1 MLARPRWPSSRVRG
15 RCSPAAGRPCDIG
28 GQGGAMTIRV
38 GISGFGRVGRA
49 FLRRPSSAMTCRS
62 WPSTTSPTRP
72 LAHPLAFDST
82 YGRLTAADNEL
93 TVAGGGRPQ
102 GRRPCLGRLP
112 HRGPAPF
119 QQIGTEQA
127 IGLLVGVHRLM
138 ARPRERH
145 DHTDPPVNSRHGLQ
159 AASPRPHHL
168 ARLRPGP
175 LHALRPAP
183 SVPRSPLIMPISP
196 ARAPP
201 ATCAGQPG
209 IGITTISAS
218 GVCHPPGRWDQG
230 VRHDLGTT
238 GPVT

>member
-82 YGRLTAADNEL
+82 YGRLSAAVGAVDNEL

-112 HRGPAPF
+112 HRRSRAVPADR
-119 QQIGTEQA
+119 
-127 IGLLVGVHRLM
+127 HR
-138 ARPRERH
+138 AGDRPAGRR
-145 DHTDPPVNSRHGLQ
+145 P
-159 AASPRPHHL
+159 SPYGSATRTSRPHRS
-168 ARLRPGP
+168 ASKQQTW
-175 LHALRPAP
+175 P
-183 SVPRSPLIMPISP
+183 SGSKPST
-196 ARAPP
+196 APP
-201 ATCAGQPG
+201 RQAPPRAATR
-209 IGITTISAS
+209 
-218 GVCHPPGRWDQG
+218 PP
-230 VRHDLGTT
+230 TSS
-238 GPVT
+238 

>member
-49 FLRRPSSAMTCRS
+49 FLRATLQRDDLQIVAVNDVTDATPGA
-62 WPSTTSPTRP
+62 P
-72 LAHPLAFDST
+72 A
-82 YGRLTAADNEL
+82 GVRLHLRQAERRRQRAD
-93 TVAGGGRPQ
+93 
-102 GRRPCLGRLP
+102 GRRGADLRAAGRAWGGYLTD
-112 HRGPAPF
+112 RPAPF

-127 IGLLVGVHRLM
+127 IGLLVGVHRPM

-145 DHTDPPVNSRHGLQ
+145 DHTGLRQKVNSRHGLQ

-218 GVCHPPGRWDQG
+218 GVF
-230 VRHDLGTT
+230 T
-238 GPVT
+238 

>member
-1 MLARPRWPSSRVRG
+1 
-15 RCSPAAGRPCDIG
+15 
-28 GQGGAMTIRV
+28 MTIRV

-49 FLRRPSSAMTCRS
+49 FLRATLQRDDLQIVAVNDVTDATLGAPAGVRLHL
-62 WPSTTSPTRP
+62 RQ
-72 LAHPLAFDST
+72 ADRRRQRAD
-82 YGRLTAADNEL
+82 GRR
-93 TVAGGGRPQ
+93 GGRPQ

-145 DHTDPPVNSRHGLQ
+145 DHTEPPVNSRHGLQ

-238 GPVT
+238 WPVT